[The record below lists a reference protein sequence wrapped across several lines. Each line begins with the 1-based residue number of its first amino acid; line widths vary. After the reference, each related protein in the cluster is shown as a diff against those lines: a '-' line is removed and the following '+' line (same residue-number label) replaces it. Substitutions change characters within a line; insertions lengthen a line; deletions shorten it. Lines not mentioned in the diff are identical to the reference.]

1 MNKVMAS
8 RIKELRIRKGIS
20 QEELAEESGLNL
32 RTIQRIENGETEPVG
47 NSVKKIANVLE
58 VTPEEL
64 IDWELE
70 ENNSFLKALNISAL
84 SFLFFPILGIIL
96 PYILWQTK
104 KNRIKGLNQVGRD
117 IVNFQITWNLI
128 YFLGMLIIAV
138 GIILALSSTWWIV
151 IVTASLFSLGMY
163 GINIILIILNT
174 LLIHRGKKLFYEPK
188 FTFVGA

>member
-138 GIILALSSTWWIV
+138 GIILALSFTWWIV

>member
-1 MNKVMAS
+1 MAS

-138 GIILALSSTWWIV
+138 GIILALSFTWWIV